1 MQRCISVCSNG
12 LQPQRFLACCKIA
25 QLQNSMR
32 RSMHFP
38 FAYVSTQFAQY
49 SFQNHQILTHPRPT
63 KPPSSATQDTRLNR
77 HDDQPYTQRPTND
90 SLKAAEPQ
98 PYSTTQ
104 HHNPTKPNAL
114 GHRNKRRPNTNTVKA
129 PTTGKRPQQ
138 HNTTNGPSG
147 QPARCQRSGLTSGNV
162 IVSRIVAPVN
172 AMSSRS
178 MPMPMPPAGG
188 MPTPSASRKSSS
200 MSPASSS
207 PASESFA

>member
-1 MQRCISVCSNG
+1 MLKWVTATTLFSV
-12 LQPQRFLACCKIA
+12 
-25 QLQNSMR
+25 LQNCAIAKFYASQHAFPRLHTFQHNLHNTHSKIIKFLPTHAPPNLHHR
-32 RSMHFP
+32 RLKTRASIGMTISPTHNVP
-38 FAYVSTQFAQY
+38 QTTASKQ
-49 SFQNHQILTHPRPT
+49 QNHSPT
-63 KPPSSATQDTRLNR
+63 AP
-77 HDDQPYTQRPTND
+77 H
-90 SLKAAEPQ
+90 
-98 PYSTTQ
+98 STTTPQ
-104 HHNPTKPNAL
+104 NHNPTKPNAL

-138 HNTTNGPSG
+138 HNTTDGPSG